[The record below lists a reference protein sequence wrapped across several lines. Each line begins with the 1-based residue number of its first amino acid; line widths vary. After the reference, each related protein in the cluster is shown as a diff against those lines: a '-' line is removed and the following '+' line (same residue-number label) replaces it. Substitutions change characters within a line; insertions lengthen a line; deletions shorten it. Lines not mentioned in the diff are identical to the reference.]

1 MNLIDATPIG
11 INVRSTVATYSGI
24 LDDLRKLFAGTAE
37 AKAHGWKVNDF
48 SYNTGSLRC
57 QTCDGTGEISM
68 DIQFLPDVE
77 IICPDCGGRRYAKRA
92 DEAKTELCG
101 RTYTISELMNVTAG
115 EAVRLFE
122 KHKKI
127 REKAETLTELGLGY
141 LTLGESTPALSGGEA
156 QRLKLATELKRT
168 QDDAVFVFDEPTIG
182 LHPQDVGVLLKVFDG
197 LIQNGATV
205 VVIEHDLDMIK
216 NADYIIDMGP
226 RGGSAGGRI
235 VAEGTPEEIAENPES
250 VTGKYL

>member
-1 MNLIDATPIG
+1 
-11 INVRSTVATYSGI
+11 
-24 LDDLRKLFAGTAE
+24 
-37 AKAHGWKVNDF
+37 
-48 SYNTGSLRC
+48 
-57 QTCDGTGEISM
+57 M

-127 REKAETLTELGLGY
+127 REKAEMLTELGLGY

-156 QRLKLATELKRT
+156 RAAESWRRERPKKSTTTRKALRENTCNIFPPPGIEGVRRKKTGRRT
-168 QDDAVFVFDEPTIG
+168 SGFGKIKKNFFKSG
-182 LHPQDVGVLLKVFDG
+182 KNLL
-197 LIQNGATV
+197 
-205 VVIEHDLDMIK
+205 
-216 NADYIIDMGP
+216 
-226 RGGSAGGRI
+226 
-235 VAEGTPEEIAENPES
+235 
-250 VTGKYL
+250 